1 MPGFTCP
8 FCSKVMAVN
17 ENTLHSYVL
26 SFKDYGS
33 NTDDYFDPGRYE
45 RLINKPEQTT
55 LEVKFYKC
63 PSCDK
68 VTIIADGK
76 GLLSEKQYFIH
87 PTSNAKQ
94 FPEYVPEAIRNDY
107 EEACEILYH
116 SPKASATLS
125 RRCLQGMI
133 RDFHGISKSRLI
145 DEINALKSLIPAPQW
160 SAIDAVR
167 KLGNIGAHMEKDVNT
182 IVDVEPEEAEK
193 LIKLIELLIDKWYIA
208 RYDEEQ
214 LYQELIGINVEK
226 QTQKLSGQ

>member
-1 MPGFTCP
+1 MSGFTCP
-8 FCSKVMAVN
+8 FCNKVMAVN
-17 ENTLHSYVL
+17 SDTLHLYAV
-26 SFKDYGS
+26 SFEDYKH
-33 NTDDYFDPGRYE
+33 NYEAYHDRERYN
-45 RLINKPEQTT
+45 RFINKPEQTT

-87 PTSNAKQ
+87 PTSNSKQ

-133 RDFHGISKSRLI
+133 RDFHRISKSRLI
-145 DEINALKSLIPAPQW
+145 DEINALKPLISASQW

-167 KLGNIGAHMEKDVNT
+167 KIGNIGAHMEKDVNT

-214 LYQELIGINVEK
+214 LYQELIGINDEK